1 VRNCG
6 RLPCDEAAILSGQA
20 APAVVD
26 HGVWVLL
33 ATVLGSSME
42 FIDGT
47 VVNVA
52 LPTMQKGL
60 GATGAQV
67 QWVVVAY
74 ALFLSALLLVGGAL
88 GDRLGLRK
96 IFVTGVILFAA
107 ASVWCGLAPR
117 IEHLIAARALQG
129 VGGAMLV
136 PNSLALVSANFSP
149 ERRGKAIGTWSGFSS
164 MMMALGPVVGGW
176 LVEHGSW
183 RWVFFINAP
192 LAVLTVLIVL
202 WRVPE
207 TPRREAKRQGIRGLD
222 WKGAVLSTAGLSGVV
237 FALIESASGGREIW
251 MIGAGSVLLLAGSFV
266 AESRSSAPLVPLAL
280 FRSREFLGANVLTFF
295 LYAALSGALFYLP
308 LNLIQ
313 VQGYSST
320 QAGAATVPIVVL
332 IFLLSRWSGG
342 LVSRYGARMPLVAG
356 PLIVAL
362 GYALLARPGIGGSY
376 WTTYFPAMV
385 VLGLGMAV
393 SVAPL
398 TTVVLNSVAE
408 GQTGAASGVNNAVS
422 QVAGLLALALFAPIF
437 FHVFSPSL
445 TKRLY
450 RAGVPTPV
458 AQHVEEQRPKL
469 GAIVTDDRQ
478 ARAAVE
484 GAFVAGFRVVTLL
497 ASGLALA
504 ASLSAAVTIRG
515 RERVN

>member
-1 VRNCG
+1 
-6 RLPCDEAAILSGQA
+6 
-20 APAVVD
+20 
-26 HGVWVLL
+26 
-33 ATVLGSSME
+33 ME

-52 LPTMQKGL
+52 LPAMQRGL

-67 QWVVVAY
+67 QWVVEAY

-96 IFVTGVILFAA
+96 VFVTGVVLFAV
-107 ASVWCGLAPR
+107 ASVWCGLAPG
-117 IEHLIAARALQG
+117 IEQLIAGRALQG

-136 PNSLALVSANFSP
+136 PNSLALVSANFPP
-149 ERRGKAIGTWSGFSS
+149 EQRGRAIGMWSGFAS
-164 MMMALGPVVGGW
+164 MMTALGPVVGGW
-176 LVEHGSW
+176 LVQHGSW

-202 WRVPE
+202 RRVPE
-207 TPRREAKRQGIRGLD
+207 TPHRGSGMQGIRGMD
-222 WKGAVLSTAGLSGVV
+222 WKGAALSTAGLSGVTY
-237 FALIESASGGREIW
+237 ALIESASGGREVW
-251 MIGAGSVLLLAGSFV
+251 FIGIAGVLLLAASLV
-266 AESRSSAPLVPLAL
+266 AESRSPSPLVPLTL

-320 QAGAATVPIVVL
+320 QAGGAGVPVVAL

-342 LVSRYGARMPLVAG
+342 LVGRYGARVPLVAG

-362 GYALLARPGIGGSY
+362 GYVLLARPGIGGSY

-385 VLGLGMAV
+385 TLGLGMAV

-398 TTVVLNSVAE
+398 TTVVLSSVEE

-445 TKRLY
+445 TKRLD
-450 RAGVPTPV
+450 RAGVSRPV
-458 AQHVEEQRPKL
+458 AQHVEEQRAKL
-469 GAIVTDDRQ
+469 GAIETDNLQ
-478 ARAAVE
+478 AREAVE
-484 GAFVAGFRVVTLL
+484 GGFVTAFRVVTLL
-497 ASGLALA
+497 ASGLAVA
-504 ASLSAAVTIRG
+504 ASLSAAATIRG